1 MELVFVTNNDDKL
14 KEINNLLGDSFI
26 LKSLK
31 DLGFSDEIP
40 EIYPTLEQNA
50 SAKASFIYDRFSV
63 NCFADD
69 TGLEVFSLNNQPGVY
84 SGRFAELDRKEKFR
98 NKKDL
103 SEANISKLLTLM
115 NDINSRK
122 ARFRTVIALIIEG
135 KETLFEGTING
146 EIIRERRG
154 EKGFGYDPVFVP
166 EGFGQTFA
174 EMTMGEKNRLSHR
187 AKAFRKLV
195 DHLKSR
201 K

>member
-31 DLGFSDEIP
+31 DLGFRDEIP

-103 SEANISKLLTLM
+103 SEANIGKLLTLM
-115 NDINSRK
+115 NDIDSRK

-187 AKAFRKLV
+187 ANAFRKLV

>member
-103 SEANISKLLTLM
+103 SEANIAKLLTLM
-115 NDINSRK
+115 NDISSRK

-146 EIIRERRG
+146 EIISERRG